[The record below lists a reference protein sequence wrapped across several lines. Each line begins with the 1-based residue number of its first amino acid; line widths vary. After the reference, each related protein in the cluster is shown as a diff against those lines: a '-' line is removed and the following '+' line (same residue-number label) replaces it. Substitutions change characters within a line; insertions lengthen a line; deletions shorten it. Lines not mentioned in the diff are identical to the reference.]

1 MSFDMQPSAGEV
13 SHWARVVPDRLVPR
27 GFPSPISKQ
36 FGPAMSIP
44 MAVITNKNLQLQ
56 EESKMPVE
64 LEVDQNLKKA
74 NQKKEIKTKLAK
86 LLAVRK
92 VVKLICALLNIT
104 KQLY

>member
-1 MSFDMQPSAGEV
+1 
-13 SHWARVVPDRLVPR
+13 
-27 GFPSPISKQ
+27 
-36 FGPAMSIP
+36 MSIP
-44 MAVITNKNLQLQ
+44 MAVITYKNLQLQ

>member
-1 MSFDMQPSAGEV
+1 
-13 SHWARVVPDRLVPR
+13 
-27 GFPSPISKQ
+27 
-36 FGPAMSIP
+36 MSIP